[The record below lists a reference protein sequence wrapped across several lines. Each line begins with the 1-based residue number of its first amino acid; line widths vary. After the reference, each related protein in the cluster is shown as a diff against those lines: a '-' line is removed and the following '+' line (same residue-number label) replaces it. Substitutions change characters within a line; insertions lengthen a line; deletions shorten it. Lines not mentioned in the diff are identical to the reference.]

1 MDQQKQKL
9 ESLKEMISSIER
21 TLFAARSIIA
31 ELSGDTP
38 LLTHEKLVSSQ
49 AFGGSHRVAEEGK
62 IVEGAFNGVGM
73 TDDQGTDYPVPA
85 NYASKSK
92 IVVGDKMKLT
102 IMPDGKFVY
111 KQIGP
116 VPRRN
121 ILGPL
126 VIEDGQYKV
135 LAQGREYKVLTA
147 SVTFHKASV
156 GDEVSI
162 LLPEGADTE
171 WGAFDAVIPRL
182 ESGIL

>member
-1 MDQQKQKL
+1 MEQKQKL
-9 ESLKEMISSIER
+9 DSLKDMISSIER

-38 LLTHEKLVSSQ
+38 LLTHDKLVSVQ
-49 AFGGSHRVAEEGK
+49 ASGGVRVSEEGK
-62 IVEGAFNGVGM
+62 VVHGAFNGVNMEDENGNE
-73 TDDQGTDYPVPA
+73 YPVPA

-102 IMPDGKFVY
+102 ILPDGKFVY

-121 ILGPL
+121 VLGPL
-126 VIEDGQYKV
+126 VQEDGQYKV
-135 LAQGREYKVLTA
+135 LSHGKEYKVLMA
-147 SVTFHKASV
+147 SVTFHKASI

-171 WGAFDAVIPRL
+171 WGAFDAVIPKL
-182 ESGIL
+182 ESGTL